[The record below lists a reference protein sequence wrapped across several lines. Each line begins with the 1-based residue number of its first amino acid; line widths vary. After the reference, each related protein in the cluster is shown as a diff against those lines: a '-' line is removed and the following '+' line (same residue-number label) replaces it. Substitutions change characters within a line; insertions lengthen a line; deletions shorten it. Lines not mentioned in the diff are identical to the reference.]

1 MLGFKIIA
9 PDRYTLKEN
18 RKAKDADPDFKYTY
32 SVELSKSFLMEMGLT
47 VFSLSLLLFIQK
59 QQKKINYLADPENQK
74 DIKALRE
81 ILDHEAFKKSNEDD
95 SEDEKEQRPLA
106 GGMIFK
112 SKSQLEKDLSSKEEK
127 KIEEERLKKA
137 VMMSFVDCHYYYQF
151 NQLFFVFSLV
161 FILF

>member
-112 SKSQLEKDLSSKEEK
+112 SKSQLE
-127 KIEEERLKKA
+127 
-137 VMMSFVDCHYYYQF
+137 VDYQ
-151 NQLFFVFSLV
+151 
-161 FILF
+161 